1 MEKIKTIKKQATK
14 DFSSE
19 IINNFWLKLHERQ
32 NFTKDND
39 IRTKITKM
47 LDEAEESIV
56 CIQTEKIE
64 DNEIITSIFNAS
76 KRKNRIYIITNELD
90 PALKN
95 LAGSCLIR
103 YGIRN
108 IGSFI
113 LVNPDSTIAEG
124 FLLNIPLVMESLNHS
139 PVSTTLNKDQL
150 SEIYRFFCYNFWNK
164 TEYEII
170 NDFNSPQKSENPPLD
185 FLPPLN
191 NFCDKDYLRGKIKN
205 LNNLKDLSLPKIDSN
220 SLLNINEIEK
230 CRLLV
235 SISKYDSAILE
246 NILNKES
253 KIRAFDTIN
262 NCFFAIS
269 DDIGFFV
276 PKGNLSE
283 GDNLFGLELDEN
295 QQKYFSQLFK
305 NQWNNADWELIREK
319 NRGDLVGQTIKFENN
334 LNKEIH
340 IKEKSKKDCGTIK
353 LDKFI
358 DKETFEEQKSKME
371 DDGISCKIDFFWE
384 VIPFFTPEGCKE
396 DKIYK
401 EWSEYDNLFL
411 GKLRAIEDKIEMFEK
426 RKKEQS
432 QTILSSL
439 KGFFAGK
446 DQKIKEYKTAI
457 IELKKVK
464 LSDLDRAQRQNEIKE
479 LNKLVEFINDSHSE
493 ITKEVFVAKEKE
505 KWEQEK
511 KKLHERIKDL
521 EQKKKTKTES
531 LDKVKVELE
540 NVPEKDPEIYINRK
554 KEGISKIEK
563 EIQAVEKDIS
573 NNRELLEKSFNKF
586 IPPKY
591 DNNGFPDTS
600 PMASLKKDGKGNS
613 GNTTSVNPFKEELL
627 EDLPEVGF
635 LKNLRG
641 SRYLEIEYWEEVQ
654 KAKEVA
660 ERLKAQ
666 ISVKKEG

>member
-511 KKLHERIKDL
+511 KILHQKIYDL
-521 EQKKKTKTES
+521 NQKKKTKTES

-591 DNNGFPDTS
+591 DDNSGHAS
-600 PMASLKKDGKGNS
+600 PMASLKKEEKSNS

-654 KAKEVA
+654 IAKEEAV
-660 ERLKAQ
+660 RLKAQ

>member
-19 IINNFWLKLHERQ
+19 VINNFWLKLHERQ
-32 NFTKDND
+32 NFTKDNN

-47 LDEAEESIV
+47 LDEAEESII
-56 CIQTEKIE
+56 CIQAEKIE

-124 FLLNIPLVMESLNHS
+124 FLLNIPLIMESLNHS

-150 SEIYRFFCYNFWNK
+150 SEIYRFFCHNFWNK

-191 NFCDKDYLRGKIKN
+191 NFCDEDYLRSKVKN
-205 LNNLKDLSLPKIDSN
+205 FSNLKEISLPNIDKN
-220 SLLNINEIEK
+220 SLLNMQNYEK
-230 CRLLV
+230 CRLLI
-235 SISKYDSAILE
+235 SISKNNPEILE
-246 NILNKES
+246 NLLS
-253 KIRAFDTIN
+253 KNSEIRAFDTIN

-283 GDNLFGLELDEN
+283 GDNLFGLALDEK
-295 QQKYFSQLFK
+295 QQKHFNQLFK

-358 DKETFEEQKSKME
+358 DKEAFEEQKPKME

-432 QTILSSL
+432 QNILSSL

-446 DQKIKEYKTAI
+446 DQKIKEYQTAI

-464 LSDLDRAQRQNEIKE
+464 LSNLDRAQRKNKINE
-479 LNKLVEFINDSHSE
+479 LNKFAEFINDSHSE
-493 ITKEVFVAKEKE
+493 ITKEVFIAKEKE

-554 KEGISKIEK
+554 KEDISKIEK

-573 NNRELLEKSFNKF
+573 NNRELIEKSFNKF

-591 DNNGFPDTS
+591 DDNSGHAS
-600 PMASLKKDGKGNS
+600 PMASLKKEEKSNF
-613 GNTTSVNPFKEELL
+613 GNTSSVNPFKEELL

-654 KAKEVA
+654 KAKEEAV
-660 ERLKAQ
+660 RLKAQ
-666 ISVKKEG
+666 ISVKKED

>member
-1 MEKIKTIKKQATK
+1 MEKIKTIKKQAAK

-47 LDEAEESIV
+47 LDEAEESII

-124 FLLNIPLVMESLNHS
+124 FLLNVPLIMESLNHS

-235 SISKYDSAILE
+235 SISKYDSAMLE

-253 KIRAFDTIN
+253 KIRAFETIN
-262 NCFFAIS
+262 HCFFAIS

-283 GDNLFGLELDEN
+283 GDNLFGLALDEK
-295 QQKYFSQLFK
+295 QQKHFNQLFK

-358 DKETFEEQKSKME
+358 DKEAFEEQKPKME
-371 DDGISCKIDFFWE
+371 DDGVSCKIDFFWE
-384 VIPFFTPEGCKE
+384 VIAFFTPEGCKE
-396 DKIYK
+396 DKLYK
-401 EWSEYDNLFL
+401 DWVEYDNLFL

-432 QTILSSL
+432 QNILYSL

-446 DQKIKEYKTAI
+446 DQKIKEYQTAI

-464 LSDLDRAQRQNEIKE
+464 LSNLDRAQRQNKINE

-493 ITKEVFVAKEKE
+493 ITKEVFIAKEKE

-591 DNNGFPDTS
+591 DDNSGHAS
-600 PMASLKKDGKGNS
+600 PMASLKKEEKSNS

-654 KAKEVA
+654 KAKEEAV
-660 ERLKAQ
+660 RLKAQ

>member
-426 RKKEQS
+426 EKRNN
-432 QTILSSL
+432 L
-439 KGFFAGK
+439 K
-446 DQKIKEYKTAI
+446 
-457 IELKKVK
+457 
-464 LSDLDRAQRQNEIKE
+464 
-479 LNKLVEFINDSHSE
+479 
-493 ITKEVFVAKEKE
+493 
-505 KWEQEK
+505 
-511 KKLHERIKDL
+511 
-521 EQKKKTKTES
+521 
-531 LDKVKVELE
+531 
-540 NVPEKDPEIYINRK
+540 
-554 KEGISKIEK
+554 
-563 EIQAVEKDIS
+563 
-573 NNRELLEKSFNKF
+573 
-586 IPPKY
+586 
-591 DNNGFPDTS
+591 
-600 PMASLKKDGKGNS
+600 
-613 GNTTSVNPFKEELL
+613 PFYPL
-627 EDLPEVGF
+627 
-635 LKNLRG
+635 
-641 SRYLEIEYWEEVQ
+641 
-654 KAKEVA
+654 
-660 ERLKAQ
+660 
-666 ISVKKEG
+666 